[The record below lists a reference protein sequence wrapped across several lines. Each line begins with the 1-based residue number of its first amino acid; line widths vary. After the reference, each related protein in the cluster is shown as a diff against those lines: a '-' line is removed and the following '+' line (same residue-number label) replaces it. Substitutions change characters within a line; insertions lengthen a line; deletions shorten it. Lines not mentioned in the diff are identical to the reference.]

1 MIWGVWWWVEGWKGN
16 MEEGF
21 LGRLSRRRMAGPI
34 YIIILLLSPGDAKID
49 DADVKQVV
57 VELNHWRWLWRL
69 WQNSRVS
76 IFWQPAVIIV
86 LSAYPRIDEAKSLL
100 AFIVLLILSLSLKL
114 SVWIS
119 ELFVNTAPWEKTRM
133 IKEEIGR
140 IANTYFEVLMC
151 IKTKDTKQKTR
162 MIKEE
167 IWRIANIRVF
177 WQFCKLSTVI
187 ASLSSSCRKGFIPNR
202 KKKQS
207 KRQVYY

>member
-1 MIWGVWWWVEGWKGN
+1 MASMTEFKSIY
-16 MEEGF
+16 F
-21 LGRLSRRRMAGPI
+21 LTAGGH
-34 YIIILLLSPGDAKID
+34 YCF
-49 DADVKQVV
+49 
-57 VELNHWRWLWRL
+57 N
-69 WQNSRVS
+69 
-76 IFWQPAVIIV
+76 
-86 LSAYPRIDEAKSLL
+86 PRIDEAKSLL

-167 IWRIANIRVF
+167 I
-177 WQFCKLSTVI
+177 
-187 ASLSSSCRKGFIPNR
+187 
-202 KKKQS
+202 
-207 KRQVYY
+207 

>member
-1 MIWGVWWWVEGWKGN
+1 MIWGVWWWVEGRKGN

-57 VELNHWRWLWRL
+57 VEWNQWRWLWRL
-69 WQNSRVS
+69 WQNSKVS

-140 IANTYFEVLMC
+140 IANTLITTLKFWCVWR
-151 IKTKDTKQKTR
+151 QKT
-162 MIKEE
+162 
-167 IWRIANIRVF
+167 
-177 WQFCKLSTVI
+177 L
-187 ASLSSSCRKGFIPNR
+187 
-202 KKKQS
+202 
-207 KRQVYY
+207 

>member
-49 DADVKQVV
+49 DADVEQVV
-57 VELNHWRWLWRL
+57 VELNQWRWLWRL

-76 IFWQPAVIIV
+76 IFWQPAVIV
-86 LSAYPRIDEAKSLL
+86 LSAYPGIDEAKSLL

-133 IKEEIGR
+133 IKEEIER
-140 IANTYFEVLMC
+140 IANTLITTLKFWCVWR
-151 IKTKDTKQKTR
+151 QKTL
-162 MIKEE
+162 K
-167 IWRIANIRVF
+167 
-177 WQFCKLSTVI
+177 
-187 ASLSSSCRKGFIPNR
+187 
-202 KKKQS
+202 
-207 KRQVYY
+207 KRQEW

>member
-1 MIWGVWWWVEGWKGN
+1 MIWYDLNPLQFFPEKEIEEPSQNIGTMIWGVWWWVEGWKGN

-76 IFWQPAVIIV
+76 IFWQPAVIV
-86 LSAYPRIDEAKSLL
+86 LSAHPRIDEAKSLL

-119 ELFVNTAPWEKTRM
+119 ELFVNTAPWE
-133 IKEEIGR
+133 
-140 IANTYFEVLMC
+140 
-151 IKTKDTKQKTR
+151 KTR

>member
-1 MIWGVWWWVEGWKGN
+1 MIWYDWLNYLNPLPEKEIEEPSQTRGNMIWGVWWWVEGWKGN

-57 VELNHWRWLWRL
+57 VELNQWKWLWRL

-140 IANTYFEVLMC
+140 IANTLITTLKFWCVWR
-151 IKTKDTKQKTR
+151 QKPL
-162 MIKEE
+162 K
-167 IWRIANIRVF
+167 
-177 WQFCKLSTVI
+177 
-187 ASLSSSCRKGFIPNR
+187 
-202 KKKQS
+202 
-207 KRQVYY
+207 KRQEW